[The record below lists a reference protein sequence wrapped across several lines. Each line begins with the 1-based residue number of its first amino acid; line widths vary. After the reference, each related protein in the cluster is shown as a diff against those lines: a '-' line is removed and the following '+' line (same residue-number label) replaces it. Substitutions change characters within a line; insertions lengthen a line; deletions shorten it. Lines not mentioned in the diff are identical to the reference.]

1 MGRDKKP
8 KLYSHCQRPNCGESI
23 PDYKRSDTK
32 FCSQSCRAAEEK
44 FRYCKRNPDYV
55 KKQRRLV
62 CEIRHMETYGHTD
75 FIDNPMANPND
86 KYAKARA
93 MGYRSGLEVA
103 IARQLERLNV
113 PFEYE
118 KTKIVYQVNETRLYR
133 PDYVLPN
140 GIIIESKGRFVVA
153 DRKKHL
159 LIKKQHP
166 DLDIRFVFSNSR
178 AKINKGSKTTYGMW
192 CDKHGFLYADK
203 LIPEEWIKWPQ

>member
-1 MGRDKKP
+1 MSAG
-8 KLYSHCQRPNCGESI
+8 
-23 PDYKRSDTK
+23 
-32 FCSQSCRAAEEK
+32 F
-44 FRYCKRNPDYV
+44 
-55 KKQRRLV
+55 
-62 CEIRHMETYGHTD
+62 
-75 FIDNPMANPND
+75 
-86 KYAKARA
+86 KY
-93 MGYRSGLEVA
+93 GYRSGLEDR
-103 IARQLERLNV
+103 ISEQLKALSV
-113 PFEYE
+113 PVKYE
-118 KTKIVYQVNETRLYR
+118 EFKIKYQVNEVRTYT
-133 PDYVLPN
+133 PDFELPN